1 MYRSRYRR
9 IKSGADRNKI
19 NKYIYITCI
28 NIGMILNLSIYKIK
42 YVYMLHKIKYVY
54 MYAWICMY
62 IFKNAYIYRHMYIY
76 VYMYIYYGY
85 I

>member
-54 MYAWICMY
+54 MYA
-62 IFKNAYIYRHMYIY
+62 
-76 VYMYIYYGY
+76 
-85 I
+85 